1 MGEIDI
7 PNKVAVIVGAGP
19 AGLTAAFEFLERTD
33 VKPVILEKSEHIG
46 GLSRTIEY
54 KGNRIDIGPHR
65 FFSKSD
71 RVMDW
76 WMRLMPMQATSDKP
90 QAITYQQKTRTVP
103 GNPDGPDPDKEDKVM
118 LTLQRQTRIYY
129 LRKFFDYPVSLKAQ
143 TLQNLGLTRTI
154 RIGLSYLKA
163 AAFPIKPENNL
174 EEFFINRFGRE
185 LYLTF
190 FKDYTEKVWGIQCDH
205 ISADWGAQRVKG
217 LSIMKTLAHAAKK
230 LLGSAG
236 GIRQKETETSLVE
249 QFLFPKLGTGQMWE
263 EVARIVRD
271 KGGEIHLQR
280 NVSAIT
286 VEGTRVLSIETV
298 NASGEKETVKGDY
311 FFSTMPM
318 KELVRCLSQPPPP
331 EIKSISDGLVYR
343 DFIEVGLLVNKL
355 NVSEDSPH
363 GKKLISDNWIYIQES
378 DVMVGRMQIWNN
390 WGPCMVADPSKV
402 WLGLEYFCYDSDP
415 IWKLSDTDMI
425 KLAKEELEKIGIA
438 DQKEVIDAMVLRVE
452 KTYPGYFGTYDKFDT
467 LREYLDKFE
476 NLFLI
481 GRNGQH
487 RYNNQDHSM
496 LAAMTAVDNVAQG
509 ILSKE
514 NIWAVNTEMEYHEEK
529 AST

>member
-1 MGEIDI
+1 MAD
-7 PNKVAVIVGAGP
+7 KVAVIIGAGP
-19 AGLTAAFEFLERTD
+19 AGLTAAFELLERTD
-33 VKPVILEKSEHIG
+33 VKPIILEKSPHIG

-76 WMRLMPMQATSDKP
+76 WMRLLPLQASEDG
-90 QAITYQQKTRTVP
+90 QHEITYQQKTRTIV
-103 GNPDGPDPDKEDKVM
+103 GNPSGPDPLKDDKVM

-143 TLQNLGLTRTI
+143 TLANLGLWRTMK
-154 RIGLSYLKA
+154 IGVSYLFA
-163 AAFPIKPENNL
+163 AAFPIKPEENL
-174 EEFFINRFGRE
+174 EQFFINRFGKE

-190 FKDYTEKVWGIQCDH
+190 FKDYTEKVWGIQCEQ

-217 LSIMKTLAHAAKK
+217 LSIMKTLGHAFKK
-230 LLGSAG
+230 IIGGVG

-263 EVARIVRD
+263 EVARIIRE
-271 KGGEIHLQR
+271 KGGEIHVNR
-280 NVSAIT
+280 DVSGIT
-286 VEGTRVLSIETV
+286 IEGNQVESIEV
-298 NASGEKETVKGDY
+298 KNHESGESERFTGDF

-318 KELVRCLSQPPPP
+318 QELVRCLSVPPPAHIK
-331 EIKSISDGLVYR
+331 EISEGLVYR

-355 NVSEDSPH
+355 KVSEETPN
-363 GKKLISDNWIYIQES
+363 GKRLIADNWIYIQES
-378 DVMVGRMQIWNN
+378 DVLVGRMQIWNN

-402 WLGLEYFCYDSDP
+402 WLGLEYFCYETDP
-415 IWKLSDTDMI
+415 VWKLSDEEMI

-438 DQKEVIDAMVLRVE
+438 NQSEVIDGMVLRVE
-452 KTYPGYFGTYDKFDT
+452 KTYPGYFGTYDRFDT
-467 LREYLDKFE
+467 LREYLDKYE

-496 LAAMTAVDNVAQG
+496 LAAMTAVDNIASG
-509 ILSKE
+509 ILSKD

-529 AST
+529 SAQS

>member
-1 MGEIDI
+1 MAD
-7 PNKVAVIVGAGP
+7 KVAVIVGAGP

-76 WMRLMPMQATSDKP
+76 WMRLLPLQATADKP
-90 QAITYQQKTRTVP
+90 QEITYQHKTRTVP
-103 GNPDGPDPDKEDKVM
+103 GNPYGPDPETEDKVM

-143 TLQNLGLTRTI
+143 TLQNLGLLRTI

-174 EEFFINRFGRE
+174 EEFFINRFGKE

-190 FKDYTEKVWGIQCDH
+190 FKDYTEKVWGIQCDN

-217 LSIMKTLAHAAKK
+217 LSIMKTLTHAAKK
-230 LLGSAG
+230 ILGGAG
-236 GIRQKETETSLVE
+236 GIRQKELETSLVE
-249 QFLFPKLGTGQMWE
+249 QFLFPKLGTGQLWE
-263 EVARIVRD
+263 EVARIIRV
-271 KGGEIHLQR
+271 KGGAIHTNR
-280 NVSAIT
+280 NVARINI
-286 VEGTRVLSIETV
+286 EGNRVTSIETV
-298 NASGEKETVKGDY
+298 GAGGARETVSGD
-311 FFSTMPM
+311 FFLSTMPM
-318 KELVRCLSQPPPP
+318 QELVRALSITVPAD
-331 EIKSISDGLVYR
+331 IKAISEGLVYR

-355 NVSEDSPH
+355 NVSEDSPQ

-402 WLGLEYFCYDSDP
+402 WLGLEYFCYETDP
-415 IWKLSDTDMI
+415 IWKLSDEDMI

-438 DQKEVIDAMVLRVE
+438 EQKEVIDAMVLRVE

-496 LAAMTAVDNVAQG
+496 LAAMTAVDNIAQG
-509 ILSKE
+509 ISAKD

>member
-1 MGEIDI
+1 MAD
-7 PNKVAVIVGAGP
+7 KVAVIIGAGP
-19 AGLTAAFEFLERTD
+19 AGLTAAFELLERTD
-33 VKPVILEKSEHIG
+33 FKPVILEKSPFIG

-76 WMRLMPMQATSDKP
+76 WMRLLPLQASEDRLHE
-90 QAITYQQKTRTVP
+90 ITYQQKTRTIA
-103 GNPDGPDPDKEDKVM
+103 GNPQGPDPANEDKVM

-129 LRKFFDYPVSLKAQ
+129 LRKFFDYPVSLKPQ
-143 TLQNLGLTRTI
+143 TLSNLGLWRTMK
-154 RIGLSYLKA
+154 IGVSYLKA
-163 AAFPIKPENNL
+163 AAFPIRPEENL
-174 EEFFINRFGRE
+174 EQFFINRFGKE

-190 FKDYTEKVWGIQCDH
+190 FKDYTEKVWGIQCEQ

-217 LSIMKTLAHAAKK
+217 LSIMKTIGHALKK
-230 LLGSAG
+230 IIGGVS

-249 QFLFPKLGTGQMWE
+249 KFLFPKLGTGQMWE
-263 EVARIVRD
+263 EVARIIRA
-271 KGGEIHLQR
+271 KGGEILVER
-280 NVSAIT
+280 DVT
-286 VEGTRVLSIETV
+286 GVVVEGKTVKAIEV
-298 NASGEKETVKGDY
+298 QNQNSGQKETFGGDV

-318 KELVRCLSQPPPP
+318 QELVRSLSVPAPANIR
-331 EIKSISDGLVYR
+331 EISDGLVYR
-343 DFIEVGLLVNKL
+343 DFIEVGLLVKKL
-355 NVSEDSPH
+355 KVSEDSPT
-363 GKKLISDNWIYIQES
+363 GKRLIADNWIYIQES
-378 DVMVGRMQIWNN
+378 DVLVGRMQIWNN

-402 WLGLEYFCYDSDP
+402 WLGLEYFCYQSDA
-415 IWKLSDTDMI
+415 IWKLSDEEMI

-438 DQKEVIDAMVLRVE
+438 DQREVLDAMVIRVE
-452 KTYPGYFGTYDKFDT
+452 KTYPGYFGTYDRFDT

-496 LAAMTAVDNVAQG
+496 LAAMTAVDNVAAG
-509 ILSKE
+509 NYAKD

-529 AST
+529 SS